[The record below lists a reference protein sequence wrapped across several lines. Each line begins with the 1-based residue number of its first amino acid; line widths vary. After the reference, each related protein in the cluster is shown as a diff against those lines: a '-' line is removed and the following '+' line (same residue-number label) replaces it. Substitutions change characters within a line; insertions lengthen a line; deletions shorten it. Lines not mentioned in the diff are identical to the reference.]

1 MFLMG
6 GDFGQLPPVLDKAL
20 HSSKSGSSNTSRI
33 GHLAF
38 NALDTYLL
46 LDQPERQGAHSPLFT
61 ALSNL
66 RAGVTTVQDEAF
78 WGSRSLLALRHQQPP
93 DSTEW
98 DLHNPHLLHAT
109 CYNRDRD
116 DINHT
121 YVIRAH
127 EVVTVRAVCSG
138 VHATANAHAK
148 GGQALRILR
157 NAYFFTDMLVL
168 LTVNLLPELGLANNT
183 RGIVKAIIYPSGG
196 YDPLDTTQCP
206 ILVVEFPGYTG
217 PPWDPAHPTW
227 VPIVSVEKRCD
238 HGCCSRRGLPLWPG
252 KAGSI
257 HSLQGLT
264 AGDGKLFDRIILHW
278 DSKAEGKRPGI
289 FYVCSSRAMA
299 EHNLD
304 LAHPLSN
311 EDLKKITG
319 GAWLAQKITVS
330 KLERK
335 ARDFRL
341 ALAQRNNRAWHRAH
355 PWGSNYDFAQR
366 LFRFIQ
372 THGPSIAAADSLPQS
387 TKDEA
392 ASALRQWNQSLTD
405 LGYTS
410 VHSQANAA
418 HFL

>member
-1 MFLMG
+1 MLLFG

-20 HSSKSGSSNTSRI
+20 HSSKKSGSSNTSRI

-66 RAGVTTVQDEAF
+66 RAGVTTAQDEAF
-78 WGSRSLLALRHQQPP
+78 WGSRSLLALRHQQAQH
-93 DSTEW
+93 STEW

-116 DINHT
+116 EINHT

-157 NAYFFTDMLVL
+157 SSYFFTDMLVL

-278 DSKAEGKRPGI
+278 DSKAEGKWPGI
-289 FYVCSSRAMA
+289 FYVGSSRAMA
-299 EHNLD
+299 EHNLA
-304 LAHPLSN
+304 LAHPLS
-311 EDLKKITG
+311 LKISKKSQAVVHGWPKRLPFLNWSGRRAIF
-319 GAWLAQKITVS
+319 AKLWLNAMIGPGTAPIRGVPSMILHSVYIVS
-330 KLERK
+330 SKPMAPPSPLPTLFPNPPKTRPL
-335 ARDFRL
+335 RL
-341 ALAQRNNRAWHRAH
+341 CDSGTN
-355 PWGSNYDFAQR
+355 
-366 LFRFIQ
+366 
-372 THGPSIAAADSLPQS
+372 PSS
-387 TKDEA
+387 
-392 ASALRQWNQSLTD
+392 
-405 LGYTS
+405 TS
-410 VHSQANAA
+410 VTH
-418 HFL
+418 LLTE

>member
-138 VHATANAHAK
+138 VHATANAHSK

-157 NAYFFTDMLVL
+157 NAFSSQTSRGQVTWDL
-168 LTVNLLPELGLANNT
+168 LCV
-183 RGIVKAIIYPSGG
+183 
-196 YDPLDTTQCP
+196 
-206 ILVVEFPGYTG
+206 
-217 PPWDPAHPTW
+217 
-227 VPIVSVEKRCD
+227 
-238 HGCCSRRGLPLWPG
+238 
-252 KAGSI
+252 
-257 HSLQGLT
+257 
-264 AGDGKLFDRIILHW
+264 
-278 DSKAEGKRPGI
+278 
-289 FYVCSSRAMA
+289 
-299 EHNLD
+299 
-304 LAHPLSN
+304 
-311 EDLKKITG
+311 
-319 GAWLAQKITVS
+319 
-330 KLERK
+330 
-335 ARDFRL
+335 
-341 ALAQRNNRAWHRAH
+341 
-355 PWGSNYDFAQR
+355 
-366 LFRFIQ
+366 
-372 THGPSIAAADSLPQS
+372 
-387 TKDEA
+387 
-392 ASALRQWNQSLTD
+392 
-405 LGYTS
+405 
-410 VHSQANAA
+410 
-418 HFL
+418 